1 MTNIKERKNNKK
13 PFKRSKSLEK
23 WKKVQNESEK

>member
-13 PFKRSKSLEK
+13 PIKKEKK
-23 WKKVQNESEK
+23 WKEVPNESEK